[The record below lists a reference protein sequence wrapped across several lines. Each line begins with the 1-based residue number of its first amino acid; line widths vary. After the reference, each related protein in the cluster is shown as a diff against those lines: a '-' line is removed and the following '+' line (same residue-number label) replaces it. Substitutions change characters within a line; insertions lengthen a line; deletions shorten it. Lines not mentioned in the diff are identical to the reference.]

1 MPNGGQ
7 ADVTM
12 LGVSAEGAGLTKEN
26 FNFPL
31 SPQSHACSRKISFTE
46 NTRAVMLLSVQK

>member
-1 MPNGGQ
+1 MPKGGH

-26 FNFPL
+26 FNL
-31 SPQSHACSRKISFTE
+31 LCE
-46 NTRAVMLLSVQK
+46 LLNLMLNRET

>member
-26 FNFPL
+26 FNL
-31 SPQSHACSRKISFTE
+31 LCE
-46 NTRAVMLLSVQK
+46 LLNLMLAREK

>member
-26 FNFPL
+26 FNF
-31 SPQSHACSRKISFTE
+31 SHAPQCHASLRNISFTE
-46 NTRAVMLLSVQK
+46 NGIAFS

>member
-1 MPNGGQ
+1 VSMPAMYSMPNGGQ

-26 FNFPL
+26 FNFFSLAP
-31 SPQSHACSRKISFTE
+31 
-46 NTRAVMLLSVQK
+46 

>member
-12 LGVSAEGAGLTKEN
+12 LGVSDEGAGLTKEN
-26 FNFPL
+26 FICLHKHPNVIL
-31 SPQSHACSRKISFTE
+31 G
-46 NTRAVMLLSVQK
+46 

>member
-26 FNFPL
+26 FN
-31 SPQSHACSRKISFTE
+31 SPAPF
-46 NTRAVMLLSVQK
+46 LLLEGF